1 MASRMERYY
10 KSSEIKTR
18 SDKNKE
24 LYRTIYDEVEYS
36 NVEGISVIEK
46 NEKIDLEMIKEL
58 INGSKEKKEIKTP
71 RQEKVQTVIEMPV
84 EEKNYDICEILD
96 RAKSERSD
104 KERKIFDTQYNV
116 LKNPNFSEESN
127 SEKLDENKL
136 KSMIVAISYNSKRAQ
151 TTHLLDDLK
160 TIHDP
165 SVQQEVEAK
174 IEQEEKGFHNT
185 RAISANIDKSFFT
198 SSLDLTSADFE
209 DLKEIKE
216 NVRKNNI
223 LTKVLLFVL
232 SVIVVTGIIFLV
244 YHFTQ

>member
-1 MASRMERYY
+1 
-10 KSSEIKTR
+10 
-18 SDKNKE
+18 
-24 LYRTIYDEVEYS
+24 
-36 NVEGISVIEK
+36 
-46 NEKIDLEMIKEL
+46 MIKEL

-71 RQEKVQTVIEMPV
+71 REEKVQAVIEMPV
-84 EEKNYDICEILD
+84 EEKNYDICEVLD

-136 KSMIVAISYNSKRAQ
+136 KSMIEAISYNSKGGQ
-151 TTHLLDDLK
+151 TTDLLDDLK

-174 IEQEEKGFHNT
+174 IEQEEKEFQNT
-185 RAISANIDKSFFT
+185 RAIDANIDKSFFT
-198 SSLDLTSADFE
+198 SIIDLTSADFE

>member
-1 MASRMERYY
+1 
-10 KSSEIKTR
+10 
-18 SDKNKE
+18 
-24 LYRTIYDEVEYS
+24 
-36 NVEGISVIEK
+36 
-46 NEKIDLEMIKEL
+46 
-58 INGSKEKKEIKTP
+58 
-71 RQEKVQTVIEMPV
+71 MPV
-84 EEKNYDICEILD
+84 EEKNYDICEVLD

-136 KSMIVAISYNSKRAQ
+136 KSMIEAISYNSKGGQ
-151 TTHLLDDLK
+151 TTDLLDDLK

-165 SVQQEVEAK
+165 SVQQEVDAK
-174 IEQEEKGFHNT
+174 IEQEEKEFQNT
-185 RAISANIDKSFFT
+185 RAIDANIDKSFFT